1 MIVEQLRTRH
11 FRHLGELDLELGPG
25 LTVIRGPNEAGKS
38 SVVAA
43 LLLGFFTRASAASKD
58 VVEQRSW
65 DDEQAFAI
73 ELAIRDGDTCLELVK
88 DFAAR
93 TQTLR
98 DRSTDQVV
106 KDGKAIEDRLTGLL
120 GCPSQAFY
128 ESTACVKHDD
138 LAAIG
143 KDRRALPERLQ
154 QIVTGPDDANVTAA
168 LASLNGY
175 RTDLDRGLERPARSP
190 GLVQEARQRVAA
202 LTRDRDAALAALN
215 GRRGWREELG
225 ACREHLQTDRAELAR
240 LSRLKRENVD
250 ALDNARSLGAIGA
263 RFKVQKQIDGLQEK
277 LDAVDEA
284 IGPLSPLAEAAGD
297 AEKAQDI
304 AQQIKG
310 LESVPK
316 ATGPTAAPPLKWIA
330 LSVAILLVVVG
341 SLLGALVNPVGFA
354 LVALGI
360 GGVAVYLALPG
371 QQVAPPDPTRAKID
385 ELQCEARSL
394 ARAYGF
400 ASPGDLLQAHAGYRR
415 LQESR
420 RPIEIQL
427 GQLLGGDPTPE
438 RIARFRK
445 ESEAFE
451 LGLIECR
458 RRLRDLETADL
469 LPEIRAFVADSSP
482 GDFAARQALRRLDDQ
497 IAEIDERIDQTVTRE
512 TQLDALLGQSGP
524 TREDVDALEESLAE
538 ATERKVILE
547 RRLEAVRQ
555 AIATIDEAKASVM
568 TSVSAQIQPVI
579 GERLAR
585 VTAGRY
591 SDARVRSE
599 DLGVTVARPGTDQY
613 VAVDRLSRGTR
624 DQVYLAAR
632 LALVDRVCDGRKP
645 PLIVDDAL
653 ASFDD
658 ERARRMLELLRDF
671 ARGRQV
677 LLFTWSDR
685 YDSLADRVVD
695 LPSRL
700 GSVAAVG

>member
-1 MIVEQLRTRH
+1 MIVERLKTRH
-11 FRHLGELDLELGPG
+11 FRQLGELDLELGPG

-38 SVVAA
+38 SIVAA
-43 LLLGFFTRASAASKD
+43 LLLGLFTRASSASKD
-58 VVEQRSW
+58 VVEQRCW
-65 DDEQAFAI
+65 DDDQAFAI

-120 GCPSQAFY
+120 GCPTQAFY
-128 ESTACVKHDD
+128 ESTACVKHDE
-138 LAAIG
+138 LAAID

-154 QIVTGPDDANVTAA
+154 QIVTGPGDANVTAA

-175 RTDLDRGLERPARSP
+175 RTKLDRGLDRPARSP

-202 LTRDRDAALAALN
+202 LTRDRDAALAALS
-215 GRRGWREELG
+215 GRRDWRQELG
-225 ACREHLQTDRAELAR
+225 ACRARLQTDRAEQAR
-240 LSRLKRENVD
+240 VSRLKQENAD
-250 ALDNARSLGAIGA
+250 ALDSARRLGAIGA
-263 RFKVQKQIDGLQEK
+263 RFKVQKQIDGLKEK
-277 LDAVDEA
+277 LDAVDEE
-284 IGPLSPLAEAAGD
+284 IGPLSRLADAAGD
-297 AEKAQDI
+297 AEQVQDI

-310 LESVPK
+310 LESVPT
-316 ATGPTAAPPLKWIA
+316 ATGPGAAPPLKRIA
-330 LSVAILLVVVG
+330 LPVAILLVVVG
-341 SLLGALVNPVGFA
+341 TLLGALVNPAGFA

-371 QQVAPPDPTRAKID
+371 QSAAPRDPNRSKID
-385 ELQCEARSL
+385 ELQREAERI
-394 ARAYGF
+394 ARADGF
-400 ASPGDLLQAHAGYRR
+400 VSPGDFLDAHAGDQKLRERR
-415 LQESR
+415 QT
-420 RPIEIQL
+420 IEIQL
-427 GQLLGGDPTPE
+427 GQLLGGEPTPE
-438 RIARFRK
+438 RIARFKK
-445 ESEAFE
+445 ESEALE

-469 LPEIRAFVADSSP
+469 RPEIRAFVADSSP
-482 GDFAARQALRRLDDQ
+482 GDLAARQVLRVLDEQISALDGR
-497 IAEIDERIDQTVTRE
+497 IAEADTRE
-512 TQLDALLGQSGP
+512 TQLGALLDQAGP
-524 TREDVDALEESLAE
+524 TGDEVDGLEERLSE

-599 DLGVTVARPGTDQY
+599 DLDVTVARPGTDQY
-613 VAVDRLSRGTR
+613 IAVNRLSHGTR

-632 LALVDRVCDGRKP
+632 LALVDRICNGRQP

-658 ERARRMLELLRDF
+658 ERACRMLDLLRDF

-677 LLFTWSDR
+677 LLLTWSAR
-685 YDSLADRVVD
+685 YDLLADRVVD
-695 LPSRL
+695 LPACR
-700 GSVAAVG
+700 GSVVAVG